1 MPNQNNFR
9 SDITNIT
16 DARFTASRI
25 VRFPQE
31 SVLLEEVP
39 ASFAFDKEDN
49 IEFHFYT
56 IPGNQLLLSTVVTMN
71 DDILKTHIVSYND
84 GTYKNYIRADFTKLF
99 VDKEIL
105 LVPGDYRVVL
115 NLFSDEIGNYNNRKL
130 NLDIISNSRTEVQLS
145 FNDTIDDVFRRE
157 NLYLLKE
164 FVEKSFNKTD
174 AVGVAEKIFISGV
187 QLKDSTE
194 GVTATNIVNNIE
206 VNGIQTGEDT
216 IDRIDRIGLQTV
228 FETQLNDFVQYLF
241 KYIREEIVIKG
252 DDRIQKDEY
261 QTLIRNIV
269 TEKINNLRQTV
280 DSRIVVS

>member
-16 DARFTASRI
+16 DPRFTASRI

-84 GTYKNYIRADFTKLF
+84 GTYKNYIRTDFTKLF

-206 VNGIQTGEDT
+206 VNGIQTVEDT